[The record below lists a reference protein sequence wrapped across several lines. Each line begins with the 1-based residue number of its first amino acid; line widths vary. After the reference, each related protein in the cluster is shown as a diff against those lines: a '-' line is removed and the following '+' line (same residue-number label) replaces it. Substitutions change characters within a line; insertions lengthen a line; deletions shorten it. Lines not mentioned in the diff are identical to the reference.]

1 MMCNNMTWLFFIVIA
16 AFLVL
21 TPAYLILNYRNN
33 TKAVIF
39 KGALTLVILGAA
51 IYAGLKGM
59 WIQQEMYPYY
69 PYLICVGLFFG
80 FLGDVSIEIKFLWG
94 IVTFLIGHLIYIA
107 AFLYIGSFTWLIVA
121 VFAGFFAVM
130 FIVYKILNPDFGKML
145 GPVIAYTVII
155 GLMLATSVV
164 LICNNNLPST
174 QVHLI
179 VVGSI
184 LFVISDILLAI
195 YKFLVSR
202 YPIRVANLSIY
213 FIAQI
218 LLAASIYAW

>member
-1 MMCNNMTWLFFIVIA
+1 MRWLFFIVIA

-21 TPAYLILNYRNN
+21 TPTYLILKYRNN

-39 KGALTLVILGAA
+39 KGALTLIILGAA
-51 IYAGLKGM
+51 IYAGLNGKWLEG
-59 WIQQEMYPYY
+59 IY

-80 FLGDVSIEIKFLWG
+80 FLGDVSIEIKFIYG

-107 AFLYIGSFTWLIVA
+107 AFLYIGSFTWLIAA
-121 VFAGFFAVM
+121 VFVIFFAGM
-130 FIVYKILNPDFGKML
+130 FITYKILKPDFGKML
-145 GPVIAYTVII
+145 GPVIVYTVII

-164 LICNNNLPST
+164 LACNANNLPSS
-174 QVHLI
+174 QIYLI

-184 LFVISDILLAI
+184 LFVIADILLAI
-195 YKFLVSR
+195 YNFLKSE

-218 LLAASIYAW
+218 LLAASLYAW